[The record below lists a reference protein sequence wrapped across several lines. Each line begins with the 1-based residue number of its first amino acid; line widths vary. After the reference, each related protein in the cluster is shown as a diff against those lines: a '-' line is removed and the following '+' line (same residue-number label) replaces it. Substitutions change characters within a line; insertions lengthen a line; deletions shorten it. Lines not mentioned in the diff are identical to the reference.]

1 MKKYWELFLIFFK
14 IGAFTFG
21 GGYAMIPLI
30 EEEVSTKN
38 KWLTDDEFLDALAIA
53 QSLPGAV
60 AINMST
66 YVGYRLNGIRGA
78 AICCIG
84 IIMPSFLIILS
95 LAGFLIKYKDNHV
108 LINIFRGVRPAIVS
122 LIILSVL
129 KLQKNVDKNFFNLGI
144 FLIGFIMLVIFNLHP
159 IVLIVMSGVFGY
171 IHYGGADNGVR

>member
-38 KWLTDDEFLDALAIA
+38 NWLSNEEFLDALAIS

-66 YVGYRLNGIRGA
+66 YVGYKIDGIKGA
-78 AICCIG
+78 AICCLG

-95 LAGFLIKYKDNHV
+95 LAGFLIKYKDNPV
-108 LINIFRGVRPAIVS
+108 LINIFRGVRPAIVA
-122 LIILSVL
+122 LIILSVV
-129 KLQKNVDKNFFNLGI
+129 KLQKNVEKNIFNILV
-144 FLIGFIMLVIFNLHP
+144 FAVGFVMLVAFNMHP
-159 IVLIVMSGVFGY
+159 ITLIILSGLLGY
-171 IHYGGADNGVR
+171 IHYGGVKNGVR

>member
-1 MKKYWELFLIFFK
+1 MKKYLELFMIFFR

-66 YVGYRLNGIRGA
+66 YVGYRIYGIRGA
-78 AICCIG
+78 AICCLG

-95 LAGFLIKYKDNHV
+95 LAGFLIKYKDNQV
-108 LINIFRGVRPAIVS
+108 LINVFRGVRPAIVA
-122 LIILSVL
+122 LIVLSVI
-129 KLQKNVDKNFFNLGI
+129 KLQKNLEKNLFNMMV
-144 FLIGFIMLVIFNLHP
+144 FLVGFIMLIIFNIHP
-159 IVLIVMSGVFGY
+159 ITLIVLSGLLGY
-171 IHYGGADNGVR
+171 IHFGGAKNGVH